1 MASLGIA
8 NLDKDLQR
16 ELIAGLDKV
25 EALLSRHIQ
34 GDYPL
39 LIETS
44 RHLVE
49 AGGKR
54 FRPLITLLASHF
66 GKGQSDEVIAAAVVC
81 ELTHVATL
89 YHDDVM
95 DEAKLRR
102 GVTSANSRW
111 SNTVA
116 ILTGDYLFSKASDLL
131 ADLGPEAVR
140 LQAKTFE
147 RLVIGQIQ
155 ETQGAKNGEDALKHY
170 LQVVSEIAVALA
182 AAGVVIL
189 TLGYGSLPWIALVLA
204 ISWGSYSL
212 IKKSLNLG
220 ALETLSLETL
230 FAFLPNLV
238 FLLIIESNGSA
249 EFGSTWSISI
259 LLFGAGAATVIPLL
273 LFNGSTTR
281 LPLSTVGLLQYITP
295 TIMFFI
301 GIYINNEDISTTKV
315 IGFAF
320 IWIALAVL
328 SRDLYRSSRP
338 LDDGIAK

>member
-8 NLDKDLQR
+8 NLDKDLER

-25 EALLSRHIQ
+25 EALLSSHIQ

-66 GKGQSDEVIAAAVVC
+66 GKGQSNQVIAAAVVC

-102 GVTSANSRW
+102 GVSSANSRW

-155 ETQGAKNGEDALKHY
+155 ETQGAKSGDDALKHY
-170 LQVVSEIAVALA
+170 LQVVSDKTGSLIATSARFGAMLSGADREIVET
-182 AAGVVIL
+182 L
-189 TLGYGSLPWIALVLA
+189 TLFGEKIGIAFQLADDVIDISSDASQSGKVPGTDLKEGIPTLVTLQIISSNLEEDKELRQLLQSPLPEEKIADV
-204 ISWGSYSL
+204 L
-212 IKKSLNLG
+212 IKLRQHRALKDAKSYLHN
-220 ALETLSLETL
+220 LSLE
-230 FAFLPNLV
+230 AKQ
-238 FLLIIESNGSA
+238 
-249 EFGSTWSISI
+249 
-259 LLFGAGAATVIPLL
+259 
-273 LFNGSTTR
+273 
-281 LPLSTVGLLQYITP
+281 LLQPLPAIP
-295 TIMFFI
+295 ARSAL
-301 GIYINNEDISTTKV
+301 ESLCDAV
-315 IGFAF
+315 IERTA
-320 IWIALAVL
+320 
-328 SRDLYRSSRP
+328 
-338 LDDGIAK
+338 

>member
-1 MASLGIA
+1 MTKFNKGLLFGISAYIIWGLLPLYWKLVEEAGAYEILAHRGIWSLLICISLLALRKQLRSAYVMVRSSRTLSLLFLAS
-8 NLDKDLQR
+8 
-16 ELIAGLDKV
+16 GLLTINWGVYIWSVTVNRVV
-25 EALLSRHIQ
+25 EAALGYYI
-34 GDYPL
+34 
-39 LIETS
+39 T
-44 RHLVE
+44 
-49 AGGKR
+49 
-54 FRPLITLLASHF
+54 PLINVTFGVLLLR
-66 GKGQSDEVIAAAVVC
+66 E
-81 ELTHVATL
+81 
-89 YHDDVM
+89 
-95 DEAKLRR
+95 KLRP
-102 GVTSANSRW
+102 AQW
-111 SNTVA
+111 
-116 ILTGDYLFSKASDLL
+116 
-131 ADLGPEAVR
+131 
-140 LQAKTFE
+140 
-147 RLVIGQIQ
+147 
-155 ETQGAKNGEDALKHY
+155 
-170 LQVVSEIAVALA
+170 IAVTLA

-249 EFGSTWSISI
+249 EFGSTWTISL

-301 GIYINNEDISTTKV
+301 GIFINNEDISMTKV

-320 IWIALAVL
+320 IWLALAVL

-338 LDDGIAK
+338 LDDGIAKAL

>member
-1 MASLGIA
+1 MTKFNKGLLFGVSAYIIWGLLPLYWKLVEEAGAYEILAHRGIWSLLICLSLLALRKQLKSAYKMVHSSRTLSLLFLAS
-8 NLDKDLQR
+8 
-16 ELIAGLDKV
+16 GLLTINWGVYIWSVTVNRVV
-25 EALLSRHIQ
+25 EAALGYYI
-34 GDYPL
+34 
-39 LIETS
+39 T
-44 RHLVE
+44 
-49 AGGKR
+49 
-54 FRPLITLLASHF
+54 PLINVTFGVLLLR
-66 GKGQSDEVIAAAVVC
+66 E
-81 ELTHVATL
+81 
-89 YHDDVM
+89 
-95 DEAKLRR
+95 KLRP
-102 GVTSANSRW
+102 AQW
-111 SNTVA
+111 
-116 ILTGDYLFSKASDLL
+116 
-131 ADLGPEAVR
+131 
-140 LQAKTFE
+140 
-147 RLVIGQIQ
+147 
-155 ETQGAKNGEDALKHY
+155 
-170 LQVVSEIAVALA
+170 IAVALA

-238 FLLIIESNGSA
+238 FLFIIQGNGSA
-249 EFGSTWSISI
+249 EFGSTWSISL

-338 LDDGIAK
+338 LDDGIAKAL

>member
-8 NLDKDLQR
+8 NLDKDLER
-16 ELIAGLDKV
+16 ELIAGLDQV
-25 EALLSRHIQ
+25 EALLSSHIQ

-66 GKGQSDEVIAAAVVC
+66 GKGQSDQVIAAAVVC

-155 ETQGAKNGEDALKHY
+155 ETQGAKTGVEALNHY
-170 LQVVSEIAVALA
+170 LQVVSDK
-182 AAGVVIL
+182 
-189 TLGYGSLPWIALVLA
+189 TGSLIATSARFGAMLSGADREIVETLTKFGEKIGIAFQLADDVIDISSDASQSGKVPGTDLREGIPTLVTLQIMSSKLDEDQELKLLLQSPIPEEKIA
-204 ISWGSYSL
+204 DVL
-212 IKKSLNLG
+212 IKLRQHTALKDAKSYLHN
-220 ALETLSLETL
+220 LSLEAKQL
-230 FAFLPNLV
+230 LEPLPAIPARSALEGLCDAV
-238 FLLIIESNGSA
+238 IERTA
-249 EFGSTWSISI
+249 
-259 LLFGAGAATVIPLL
+259 
-273 LFNGSTTR
+273 
-281 LPLSTVGLLQYITP
+281 
-295 TIMFFI
+295 
-301 GIYINNEDISTTKV
+301 
-315 IGFAF
+315 
-320 IWIALAVL
+320 
-328 SRDLYRSSRP
+328 
-338 LDDGIAK
+338 

>member
-8 NLDKDLQR
+8 NLDKDLER

-25 EALLSRHIQ
+25 EALLSSHIQ

-66 GKGQSDEVIAAAVVC
+66 GKGQSDQVIAAAVVC

-111 SNTVA
+111 GNTVA

-155 ETQGAKNGEDALKHY
+155 ETQGAKTGVEALNHY
-170 LQVVSEIAVALA
+170 LQVVSDK
-182 AAGVVIL
+182 
-189 TLGYGSLPWIALVLA
+189 TGSLIATSARFGAMLSGADREIVETLTKFGEKIGIAFQLADDVIDISSDASQSGKVPGTDLREGIPTLVTLQI
-204 ISWGSYSL
+204 ISSKLEEDEELRHLLQSPIPEEKIAEVL
-212 IKKSLNLG
+212 IKLRQHSALKDAKSYLHN
-220 ALETLSLETL
+220 LSLEAKQL
-230 FAFLPNLV
+230 LEPLPEIPARSALEGLCDAV
-238 FLLIIESNGSA
+238 IERTA
-249 EFGSTWSISI
+249 
-259 LLFGAGAATVIPLL
+259 
-273 LFNGSTTR
+273 
-281 LPLSTVGLLQYITP
+281 
-295 TIMFFI
+295 
-301 GIYINNEDISTTKV
+301 
-315 IGFAF
+315 
-320 IWIALAVL
+320 
-328 SRDLYRSSRP
+328 
-338 LDDGIAK
+338 

>member
-8 NLDKDLQR
+8 NLDKDLER

-25 EALLSRHIQ
+25 EALLSSHIQ

-66 GKGQSDEVIAAAVVC
+66 GKGQSNQVIAAAVVC

-102 GVTSANSRW
+102 GVSSANSRW

-155 ETQGAKNGEDALKHY
+155 ETQGAKSGDDALKHY
-170 LQVVSEIAVALA
+170 LQVISDK
-182 AAGVVIL
+182 
-189 TLGYGSLPWIALVLA
+189 TGSLIATSARFGAMLSGADREIVETLTKFGEKIGIAFQLADDVIDISSDASQSGKVPGTDLKEGIPTLVTLQI
-204 ISWGSYSL
+204 ISSNLEEDKELKQLLQSPLPEEKIADVL
-212 IKKSLNLG
+212 IKLRQHRALKDAKSYLHN
-220 ALETLSLETL
+220 LSLE
-230 FAFLPNLV
+230 AKQ
-238 FLLIIESNGSA
+238 
-249 EFGSTWSISI
+249 
-259 LLFGAGAATVIPLL
+259 
-273 LFNGSTTR
+273 
-281 LPLSTVGLLQYITP
+281 LLQPLPAIP
-295 TIMFFI
+295 ARSAL
-301 GIYINNEDISTTKV
+301 ESLCDAV
-315 IGFAF
+315 IERTA
-320 IWIALAVL
+320 
-328 SRDLYRSSRP
+328 
-338 LDDGIAK
+338 